1 MTQSWFSPKVEK
13 RTSAIEGRGL
23 YAVSD
28 VAAGE
33 AVAVKGGYIIT
44 WAERDEIAASLGP
57 AEIQIS
63 EHLFVGPRTQAEREG
78 SMLHLNHSCAPNLA
92 IEGQIVFVA
101 LRDIAAG
108 EELTF
113 DYATGDDDTWT
124 MDCRC
129 GAPECRGTVTG
140 QDWRSPELQRRYK
153 GHFAA
158 YLQRKIDTTMS

>member
-13 RTSAIEGRGL
+13 RASAIEGRGL

-33 AVAVKGGYIIT
+33 AVAVKGGYIMT
-44 WAERDEIAASLGP
+44 RAERDEIAASLGP

-124 MDCRC
+124 MDCSC
-129 GAPECRGTVTG
+129 GAPGCRGTVTG

-158 YLQRKIDTTMS
+158 YLQRKIDSTTT